1 MILNQIHLSNFRNFS
16 KASFKLDPLLTIVI
30 GDNAQGKTN
39 LLESIYCLAYGA
51 GFRESK
57 EEELIKI
64 KEKET
69 LIEGDFSLDEGKK
82 TLLILLRENHGQIE
96 KKFFI
101 NKTKKAFSSFQQET
115 IKAILFSPSQI
126 EIITGSPDERREYF
140 DKLISSYELEYRKKI
155 IFYETAL
162 RKRNKIL
169 EIHHD
174 EEKLKEELAFWN
186 NYLEEQAVYI
196 TKKRQEYVDFLNK
209 NQKIDSQEFYINY
222 EKNPLTKKRL
232 ADYFYQEKKYR
243 KTLIGPQKD
252 DFIIFEKG
260 NFDKDLHHFGSRS
273 EQRLSIFWLKF
284 NEIKYYLE
292 KFNKKPIILLD
303 DIFSELDLKN
313 KKLILRLIKNYQ
325 TIVTSA
331 EPESL
336 SLSKD
341 SKSIIKL

>member
-1 MILNQIHLSNFRNFS
+1 LRQYSYLRKKRNFGQ
-16 KASFKLDPLLTIVI
+16 ASFKLDPLLTIVI

-39 LLESIYCLAYGA
+39 LLESIYCLAYGV
-51 GFRESK
+51 GFRESR

-69 LIEGDFSLDEGKK
+69 LIEGNFSSDEGKK
-82 TLLILLRENHGQIE
+82 NLLILLRESHGQIE

-115 IKAILFSPSQI
+115 IKAILFSPGQI

-140 DKLISSYELEYRKKI
+140 NKLISSYDLEYRKKN

-169 EIHHD
+169 EVHHD
-174 EEKLKEELAFWN
+174 EEKLKEELAFWD

-196 TKKRQEYVDFLNK
+196 IKKRQEYVDFLNK
-209 NQKIDSQEFYINY
+209 NQKIDSQEFHINY

-243 KTLIGPQKD
+243 KTIIGPQKD

-273 EQRLSIFWLKF
+273 EQRLGIFWLKF

-292 KFNKKPIILLD
+292 KFKKKPIILLD

-313 KKLILRLIKNYQ
+313 KKLILRLMKNYQ
-325 TIVTSA
+325 TIVTTA
-331 EPESL
+331 EPELL
-336 SLSKD
+336 SLSRD

>member
-1 MILNQIHLSNFRNFS
+1 MILNQIHLSNFRNFG
-16 KASFKLDPLLTIVI
+16 KVSFKLDRSLTIII

-39 LLESIYCLAYGA
+39 LMESIHCLAYGV
-51 GFRESK
+51 GFRESR
-57 EEELIKI
+57 EGELIKI

-69 LIEGDFSLDEGKK
+69 LIEGEFSSDEGKK
-82 TLLILLRENHGQIE
+82 NLFILLRDNHGQIE

-140 DKLISSYELEYRKKI
+140 NKLISSYDLEYRKKI

-174 EEKLKEELAFWN
+174 GEKLKEELAFWN
-186 NYLEEQAVYI
+186 DYLEEQAFYI

-222 EKNPLTKKRL
+222 KKNSLTKKRL
-232 ADYFYQEKKYR
+232 AEYYYQEKKYR

-252 DFIIFEKG
+252 DFIIFEKD

-273 EQRLSIFWLKF
+273 EQRLGIFWLKF

-313 KKLILRLIKNYQ
+313 RQLILHLIKNYQ
-325 TIVTSA
+325 TVVTTV
-331 EPESL
+331 EPEL
-336 SLSKD
+336 LNLSKD
-341 SKSIIKL
+341 SRSVIKL